1 MGYWVDMEDP
11 YVTYKS
17 KYMETVWWI
26 LKQIYNKD
34 LMYKG
39 YTIQPYSPKAGT
51 GLSSHEVNQPGSYR
65 DVTDTTVVAQF
76 KFKPS
81 QEACLENCNAFG
93 IDSLGGLKIFFPS
106 LDHYTV
112 DFKVIQ
118 LTVGPKLTML

>member
-11 YVTYKS
+11 YVTYKP
-17 KYMETVWWI
+17 KYMETVWWL

-76 KFKPS
+76 KVLNH
-81 QEACLENCNAFG
+81 QENYYVRSM
-93 IDSLGGLKIFFPS
+93 ITSVQKIYNIIKHQF
-106 LDHYTV
+106 
-112 DFKVIQ
+112 
-118 LTVGPKLTML
+118 